1 MGMGVA
7 TAVEVA
13 TDQQGGLVG
22 DEEVGGVVV
31 GVAGAQAGAV
41 EDRFVGPRDMLGGT
55 KAFGMAASLG
65 TSGND

>member
-41 EDRFVGPRDMLGGT
+41 EDRFVGPRDMLGGP
-55 KAFGMAASLG
+55 KR
-65 TSGND
+65 

>member
-31 GVAGAQAGAV
+31 GVVGVAGAQAGAV
-41 EDRFVGPRDMLGGT
+41 EDRFVGPRDMLGGP
-55 KAFGMAASLG
+55 KR
-65 TSGND
+65 